1 MTSKARWTWLALIT
15 AVLLVFAIGYGT
27 WSFIQYQKRQ
37 SAPSSVA
44 VAAGSF
50 DPAIPHV
57 VFRNTASGEGYG
69 HVAAVPLSNPKGPR
83 TVTGA
88 VCDRI
93 YSAGGTNA
101 CLRTNAGIVT
111 TFEAAIYTAD
121 WHQERSWPL
130 PGIPSRTRV
139 SPDGTLV
146 ASTAFVTGHAYA
158 PASFSTATVIA
169 KAAGGDFGNLEDFAL
184 IVDGKPFAPVDR
196 NVWGVTFAPDDNT
209 FYATAA
215 SGSDTWLVRGDIS
228 KRTLTSILKT
238 SECPSLSPD
247 GTRIAYKK
255 NTVLGPSPHWN
266 IAILDLASNIETV
279 LAESRSVDDQV
290 EWLDNNTVLY
300 GMPRAGA
307 VGDSDIWSIPST
319 AGASPQL
326 FLEHAWSPAVV
337 HQALIHR

>member
-1 MTSKARWTWLALIT
+1 MTSRARWTWLVLIT
-15 AVLLVFAIGYGT
+15 AVLLAMAIGYGA
-27 WSFIQYQKRQ
+27 WSFVQYQKRQ
-37 SAPSSVA
+37 SAPASVA
-44 VAAGSF
+44 VTAGIF
-50 DPAIPHV
+50 DPSTPHV
-57 VFRNTASGEGYG
+57 VFRNTASGAGYG
-69 HVAAVPLSNPKGPR
+69 HVASVPLNNPQEPR

-121 WHQERSWPL
+121 WQQERQWPL

-169 KAAGGDFGNLEDFAL
+169 KTAGGDFGNLEDFTL

-196 NVWGVTFAPDDNT
+196 NLWGVTFAPDDNT

-215 SGSDTWLVRGDIS
+215 SGTDTWLVRGDLD
-228 KRTLTSILKT
+228 KRTLTSILET
-238 SECPSLSPD
+238 AECPSLSPD

-255 NTVLGPSPHWN
+255 NAAPGPSPHWN
-266 IAILDLASNIETV
+266 IAILDLASNTETV
-279 LAESRSVDDQV
+279 LAETRSVDDQI
-290 EWLDNNTVLY
+290 EWLDNQTLLY
-300 GMPRAGA
+300 GMPRDGT
-307 VGDSDIWSIPST
+307 VGDNDIWSTGVT
-319 AGASPQL
+319 AESAPQL

-337 HQALIHR
+337 R